1 MTKTPESMREDEL
14 HAYVDGCLDQAL
26 RPAVEAYLAANPRE
40 AERVAAYR
48 AQMQALHALYDPISD
63 EPVPPAMGRRP
74 ARSWGMAISRV
85 AAAVALILVGG
96 AGGWWLHG
104 LQGDQG
110 PALSRLAERAARAY
124 AVFTPEVLHPVEV
137 TAENETHLVK
147 WLSKRLGA
155 PVRAP
160 TLSGLDYGLVGGRLL
175 AGRRGPAALFVYE
188 NQGGERLTVY
198 VRRAAVAG
206 KETAFRYAHE
216 DRIGVFYW
224 IDGPLAYAIAGEIE
238 KPRLLEVANS
248 IYRQLNP

>member
-1 MTKTPESMREDEL
+1 MTTTPESISEDEL
-14 HAYVDGCLDQAL
+14 HAYVDGCLDEAR

-48 AQMQALHALYDPISD
+48 SQKQALHAMYDPISD

-74 ARSWGMAISRV
+74 ARSWGMAVSRA

-110 PALSRLAERAARAY
+110 PAVARLAERAALAY
-124 AVFTPEVLHPVEV
+124 TVFTPEVLHPVEV
-137 TAENETHLVK
+137 TAENEAHLVK

-160 TLSGLDYGLVGGRLL
+160 TLSGLGYGLVGGRLL
-175 AGRRGPAALFVYE
+175 AGRYGPAALFVYE
-188 NQGGERLTVY
+188 NQRGERLTVY
-198 VRRAAVAG
+198 VRRSAAAG
-206 KETAFRYAHE
+206 KETAFRYAHR
-216 DRIGVFYW
+216 DRVGVFYW
-224 IDGPLAYAIAGEIE
+224 IDGPLGYAIAGEIE
-238 KPRLLEVANS
+238 KPRLLEVANA